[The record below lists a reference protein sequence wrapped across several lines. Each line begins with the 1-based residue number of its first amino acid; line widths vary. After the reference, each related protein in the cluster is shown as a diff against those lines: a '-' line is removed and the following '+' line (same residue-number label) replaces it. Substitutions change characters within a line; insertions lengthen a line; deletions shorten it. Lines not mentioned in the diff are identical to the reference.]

1 MDTIFMNSKN
11 NKISELYRLLL
22 DLLELQREVIN
33 MFFCQILVWTTHGK
47 IFKKV
52 IQNNKIKVSA
62 PT

>member
-22 DLLELQREVIN
+22 DLVELQREVIN

-47 IFKKV
+47 I
-52 IQNNKIKVSA
+52 
-62 PT
+62 

>member
-22 DLLELQREVIN
+22 DLVELQREVIN

-47 IFKKV
+47 ILKKV